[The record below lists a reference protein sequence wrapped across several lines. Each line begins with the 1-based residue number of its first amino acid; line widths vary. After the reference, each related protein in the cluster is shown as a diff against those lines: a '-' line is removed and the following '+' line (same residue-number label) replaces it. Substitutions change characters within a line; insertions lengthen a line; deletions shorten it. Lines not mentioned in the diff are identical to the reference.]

1 MQFFVEMLANYDEL
15 CFKSVAYPVA
25 IMLDDLA
32 DNFANLN
39 CQDNV
44 STLERFIELN
54 RKLKRVTKTA
64 DDKIKELLGDF
75 GYKLLE
81 LDKEEQ

>member
-1 MQFFVEMLANYDEL
+1 MLSNYDEL
-15 CFKSVAYPVA
+15 CFKTVAYPIA

-32 DNFANLN
+32 DDFAKLN
-39 CQDNV
+39 CEDNV

-54 RKLKRVTKTA
+54 KKLKRVTKIA
-64 DDKIKELLGDF
+64 DGKIKELLGDF

-81 LDKEEQ
+81 LDKV